1 MFVAIRDNK
10 IIAISEKKEIINH
23 TEDGDIIQDITGE
36 ALFPCLEFDEV
47 IEDTEHTVN
56 DYTLCNVEYL
66 LNSNEKV
73 IEQQNIEKSNQ
84 VKSIRNQY
92 LSDTLARCDRYE
104 KQKAI
109 GLDTTESEDTYRN
122 YLLYLQYL
130 RDVPQ
135 SENFPNIEVLTFDK
149 WKETNSSDIV
159 LTETESGVI

>member
-1 MFVAIRDNK
+1 MIKYAQ
-10 IIAISEKKEIINH
+10 IINEQTKQCEVGMGTNAEFYRSIGM
-23 TEDGDIIQDITGE
+23 TEMEVEQAYDGSW
-36 ALFPCLEFDEV
+36 
-47 IEDTEHTVN
+47 
-56 DYTLCNVEYL
+56 YL
-66 LNSNEKV
+66 KGYCPEKPV
-73 IEQQNIEKSNQ
+73 PTKEEKSNQ

-135 SENFPNIEVLTFDK
+135 SADFPNIEVLTFDE
-149 WKETNSSDIV
+149 WNI
-159 LTETESGVI
+159 

>member
-1 MFVAIRDNK
+1 MFVAIKENK
-10 IIAISEKKEIINH
+10 LIAHNETGEFPWLVYDEIKEIDDV
-23 TEDGDIIQDITGE
+23 TLVQVDG
-36 ALFPCLEFDEV
+36 EFLP
-47 IEDTEHTVN
+47 DT
-56 DYTLCNVEYL
+56 D
-66 LNSNEKV
+66 EKV

-92 LSDTLARCDRYE
+92 MSDTLARCDRYE

-135 SENFPNIEVLTFDK
+135 QLEFPNVEVLTFDE
-149 WKETNSSDIV
+149 WLNLSSNKNYYV
-159 LTETESGVI
+159 QN

>member
-1 MFVAIRDNK
+1 MIKYAQ
-10 IIAISEKKEIINH
+10 IINEQ
-23 TEDGDIIQDITGE
+23 TKQCEVGIGTNAEFYRSVGMSEMEVEQAWDGSW
-36 ALFPCLEFDEV
+36 
-47 IEDTEHTVN
+47 
-56 DYTLCNVEYL
+56 YL
-66 LNSNEKV
+66 KGYCPEKP
-73 IEQQNIEKSNQ
+73 IPTKEEKSNQ

-104 KQKAI
+104 KQKSI

-135 SENFPNIEVLTFDK
+135 SVDFPNIEVLTFDK

-159 LTETESGVI
+159 LTEKETKSEVI

>member
-1 MFVAIRDNK
+1 MIKYAQ
-10 IIAISEKKEIINH
+10 IINEQ
-23 TEDGDIIQDITGE
+23 TKQCEVGIGTNAEFYRSVGMSEMEVEQAWDGSW
-36 ALFPCLEFDEV
+36 
-47 IEDTEHTVN
+47 
-56 DYTLCNVEYL
+56 YL
-66 LNSNEKV
+66 KGYCPEKP
-73 IEQQNIEKSNQ
+73 IPTKEEKSNQ

-135 SENFPNIEVLTFDK
+135 QLEFPNVEVLTFDK
-149 WKETNSSDIV
+149 WKGTSSSDIV
-159 LTETESGVI
+159 LTEKETESEVI